1 MDDLL
6 LPLFPLELVLLP
18 EQLLPLHIFEERY
31 KDMIG
36 DCLEAQERASGQT
49 EFGIVLA
56 KEEGISAVGCSARI
70 VKVVQKYEDG
80 RMDILTRGTRRF
92 ETYLTN
98 EEKPYLRGGVEFFD
112 DDEGAD
118 SPSEAGAGQALE
130 LFAEV
135 RDLLSNPAEVASDS
149 AGPQRHLSF
158 RLAASLPLDLDFKQ
172 QLLSLR
178 SETERLRRVIR
189 ALQRLIPH
197 LTALRRARQKAGG
210 NGHARLKTSNFGS

>member
-1 MDDLL
+1 M

-36 DCLEAQERASGQT
+36 DCLEAQERASGRD

-56 KEEGISAVGCSARI
+56 KEEEIKPVGCSARI
-70 VKVVQKYEDG
+70 VKVIRKYEDG

-92 ETYLTN
+92 EIYLTN

-112 DDEGAD
+112 DDEDAD
-118 SPSEAGAGQALE
+118 VPSEADAGRALE
-130 LFAEV
+130 LFAEI
-135 RDLLSNPAEVASDS
+135 RDLLSNPEEVADS
-149 AGPQRHLSF
+149 PRPHRHLSF
-158 RLAASLPLDLDFKQ
+158 RMAASLPLDLDFKQ

-178 SETERLRRVIR
+178 NETERLRQVVG
-189 ALQRLIPH
+189 ALQRVIPY
-197 LTALRRARQKAGG
+197 LTALRRGRQKAGG
-210 NGHARLKTSNFGS
+210 NGHARLKTS

>member
-1 MDDLL
+1 LDDLL

-36 DCLEAQERASGQT
+36 RCLEGQERPGGQN

-56 KEEGISAVGCSARI
+56 KEQEINTVGCSARI
-70 VKVVQKYEDG
+70 VKVIRKYEDG
-80 RMDILTRGTRRF
+80 RMDILSRGTRRF
-92 ETYLTN
+92 EIYLTN

-118 SPSEAGAGQALE
+118 SPSEADAGQALE
-130 LFAEV
+130 LFAEIRHLV
-135 RDLLSNPAEVASDS
+135 SNPAEVPADLLR
-149 AGPQRHLSF
+149 PYKHLSF
-158 RLAASLPLDLDFKQ
+158 RMAAPLPLHVDFKQ

-178 SETERLRRVIR
+178 SEPERLRQVVRV
-189 ALQRLIPH
+189 LQQLIPP
-197 LTALRRARQKAGG
+197 LTALRRRREKAGG
-210 NGHARLKTSNFGS
+210 NGHGHVETEG